1 MWIYFSGII
10 KCCLGYYEYD
20 RRCIGL
26 IYLVKILLKYIYICI
41 IVLFLSIYEVR
52 LNLYNFYLIECFGV
66 FGINCLVLCDNKLF
80 GY

>member
-1 MWIYFSGII
+1 MYRFDLFSKNII
-10 KCCLGYYEYD
+10 E
-20 RRCIGL
+20 
-26 IYLVKILLKYIYICI
+26 VYIYICI